1 MESITAVRGELD
13 GLVLANPVHV
23 QKGGIVALL
32 IKAVIAS
39 AMAACSAPTSQKNA
53 DAAAHAR
60 RRSSTPLPS
69 KVRTVLRAS
78 RLQPDRQ
85 AAKVGAWRTNRA
97 IGCSPSPSSSSSP
110 PCRPGSRGS
119 PTFANVRQH
128 REQANPQR
136 LSDRHQRFHGFV
148 GIRIP
153 EVPERFSS
161 FVEYHVSSGSKLR
174 WVSLIRPFPPNIRP
188 SSPPTTKSAP
198 RPRQQRRIPHRGHAG
213 TY

>member
-119 PTFANVRQH
+119 PTFANIEKKRTRSAYQIDIKDFM
-128 REQANPQR
+128 P
-136 LSDRHQRFHGFV
+136 
-148 GIRIP
+148 
-153 EVPERFSS
+153 SS
-161 FVEYHVSSGSKLR
+161 ESGSRKCR
-174 WVSLIRPFPPNIRP
+174 SDSVR
-188 SSPPTTKSAP
+188 SSSTTY
-198 RPRQQRRIPHRGHAG
+198 RAG
-213 TY
+213 QNCGGYL